1 MARIPRRTIQKDL
14 NDLDNHSG
22 VITHLESDI
31 LECKVQ
37 GALGRITRDKAS
49 GGDGIPVELFQIL
62 KDDTAKVLY
71 SICQQIWKTQQ

>member
-1 MARIPRRTIQKDL
+1 MARIHRRTIQKDL

-49 GGDGIPVELFQIL
+49 GGDEIPAELFHVL
-62 KDDTAKVLY
+62 NDDVVKVLHSLY
-71 SICQQIWKTQQ
+71 QQI